1 MMKTMM
7 KTMMKIVI
15 LEGKTIGNDMDLS
28 CFNELGQITV
38 YETTQEHEVAQ
49 RVKDAD
55 IVIMN
60 KVPMN
65 RGNLNNATN
74 LKMIAVTATGYNV
87 LDKEYLDSRNITV
100 ANVAGYSTNAVAQH
114 TIAMALFLLHK
125 LSYYDQYV
133 KSGEYVKS
141 ELFTHFGEQIYEL
154 EGKNWGIIGLG
165 AIGRRTARIAE
176 ALGCHIIYYST
187 SGRNKD
193 AVYEQVEFDS
203 LLQRSDI
210 ISVHAPLNKDTE
222 NLLNLQA
229 LRKMKKTAILLNVAR
244 GPIVNEK
251 DLAKALN
258 EGMIGGAGLDVLT
271 EEPMNKDNPL
281 LNIQDSRKLLITP
294 HIGWISKEARER
306 LMKEVY
312 LNIKAFQS
320 GEKRNVV

>member
-1 MMKTMM
+1 MSERKAV
-7 KTMMKIVI
+7 MMKIVI

-28 CFNELGQITV
+28 CFKELGQVAV
-38 YETTQEHEVAQ
+38 YDTTQEHEVAQ

-65 RGNLNNATN
+65 RENLVNATN

-114 TIAMALFLLHK
+114 TISMALFLLHK
-125 LSYYDQYV
+125 LSYYDNYV

-141 ELFTHFGEQIYEL
+141 ELFTHFGEQIFEL

-193 AVYEQVEFDS
+193 AVYEQVDFDS
-203 LLQRSDI
+203 LLHRSDI
-210 ISVHAPLNKDTE
+210 ISVHAPLNSDTE

-229 LRKMKKTAILLNVAR
+229 FEKMKNTAILLNVAR
-244 GPIVNEK
+244 GPIVNER
-251 DLAKALN
+251 DLAEAL
-258 EGMIGGAGLDVLT
+258 
-271 EEPMNKDNPL
+271 K
-281 LNIQDSRKLLITP
+281 
-294 HIGWISKEARER
+294 ER

-312 LNIKAFQS
+312 LNIQAFQN

>member
-1 MMKTMM
+1 
-7 KTMMKIVI
+7 MKIVI

-28 CFNELGQITV
+28 CFKELGQVAV
-38 YETTQEHEVAQ
+38 YDTTQEHEVAQ

-65 RGNLNNATN
+65 RENLVNATN

-114 TIAMALFLLHK
+114 TISMALFLLHK
-125 LSYYDQYV
+125 LSYYDNYV

-141 ELFTHFGEQIYEL
+141 ELFTHFGEQIFEL

-165 AIGRRTARIAE
+165 AIGRGRTARIAE

-193 AVYEQVEFDS
+193 AVYEQVDFDS
-203 LLQRSDI
+203 LLHRSDI
-210 ISVHAPLNKDTE
+210 ISVHAPLNSDTE

-229 LRKMKKTAILLNVAR
+229 FEKMKNTAILLNVAR
-244 GPIVNEK
+244 GPIVNER
-251 DLAKALN
+251 DLADALK

-271 EEPMNKDNPL
+271 EEPMKKVNPL
-281 LNIQDSRKLLITP
+281 LEIQDSRKLLITP

-312 LNIKAFQS
+312 LNIQAFQN

>member
-1 MMKTMM
+1 MSERKAV
-7 KTMMKIVI
+7 MMKIVI

-28 CFNELGQITV
+28 CFKELGQVAV
-38 YETTQEHEVAQ
+38 YDTTQEHEVAQ

-65 RGNLNNATN
+65 KENLVSATN

-114 TIAMALFLLHK
+114 TISMALFLLHK

-141 ELFTHFGEQIYEL
+141 ELFTHFGEQIFEL

-176 ALGCHIIYYST
+176 ALGCHIIYYS

-193 AVYEQVEFDS
+193 AVYEQVDFDS
-203 LLQRSDI
+203 LLHRSDI
-210 ISVHAPLNKDTE
+210 ISVHAPLNSDTE

-229 LRKMKKTAILLNVAR
+229 FEKMKNTAILLNVAR
-244 GPIVNEK
+244 GPIVNER
-251 DLAKALN
+251 DLAEALK

-271 EEPMNKDNPL
+271 EEPMKKDNPL
-281 LNIQDSRKLLITP
+281 LEIQDSRKLLITP
-294 HIGWISKEARER
+294 HIGWISREARER

-312 LNIKAFQS
+312 LNIQAFQN